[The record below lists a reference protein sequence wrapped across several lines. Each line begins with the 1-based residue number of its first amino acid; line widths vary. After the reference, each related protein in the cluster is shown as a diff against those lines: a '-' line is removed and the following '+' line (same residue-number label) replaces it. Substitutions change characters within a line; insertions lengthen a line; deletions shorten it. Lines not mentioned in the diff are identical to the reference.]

1 MSRGASGMA
10 VDGQGSFHQSTL
22 AAILPLGLSLLWS
35 PTGNPCQFPSTSPSA
50 LVERGLRCG
59 AGGPESAGD
68 HQSVGARA
76 ALLTKESIAT
86 ASALGPVSL
95 SIQLPK
101 WRGTVGPCL
110 VFWPEDTVQPAPGPC
125 SSPLCSFLTH
135 LGLDH
140 SLLSVSAAS
149 FLG

>member
-1 MSRGASGMA
+1 MA
-10 VDGQGSFHQSTL
+10 VEGQGSFHQSTL
-22 AAILPLGLSLLWS
+22 AAILPLGLSLSLLWS
-35 PTGNPCQFPSTSPSA
+35 STGNTCLFPSKSPSA
-50 LVERGLRCG
+50 LVERGLTCG
-59 AGGPESAGD
+59 AGGPESAGA

-76 ALLTKESIAT
+76 ALLTKESIAM

-110 VFWPEDTVQPAPGPC
+110 LFWPEDTVQPAPGPC

-140 SLLSVSAAS
+140 SLLSAAS